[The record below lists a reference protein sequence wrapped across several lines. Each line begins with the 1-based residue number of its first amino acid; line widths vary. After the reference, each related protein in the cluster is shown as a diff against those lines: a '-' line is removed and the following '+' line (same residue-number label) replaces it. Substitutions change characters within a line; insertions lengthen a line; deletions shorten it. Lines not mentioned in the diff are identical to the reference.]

1 MRLKLYR
8 GKWAVIGKDG
18 RGKQWRRSLGTAD
31 RAVAERRFQDLK
43 VEVPGDTV
51 AEIVTAYLADKKGR
65 ARSYKSM
72 ETAWRALEP
81 TFGNLRPDQIT
92 RDVCRGYAKRRGRG
106 GVKDGTIIKDLGVL
120 KAALGWAKKAG
131 AAVFDM
137 PASPPPRER
146 YLTKPEVDR
155 LIENCALPHVQ
166 LFVRLAWG
174 TAGRASALLELTW
187 DRVEF
192 TRGENG
198 QIRLAKGPSRS
209 KGRATVPMTNS
220 LRASLLEAHNAR
232 TTDYVIEWGGK
243 PVKSVKRSFAEAARK
258 AGLDDVSPHV
268 IRHSAAVAMA
278 EDGVP
283 MHEIAAVLGHT
294 DPRVTFRVYARF
306 SPDYLKRAVRA
317 LE

>member
-8 GKWAVIGKDG
+8 GKWAIVGKDAQG
-18 RGKQWRRSLGTAD
+18 RQWRRSLGTAD
-31 RAVAERRFQDLK
+31 RAAAERRFRDLK
-43 VEVPGDTV
+43 VEVPGDTN
-51 AEIVTAYLADKKGR
+51 AEIIKAYLADKKDS

-81 TFGNLRPDQIT
+81 TFGALRPDQIT
-92 RDVCRGYAKRRGRG
+92 RELCRDYAKRRRRG

-131 AAVFDM
+131 SAVFDM
-137 PASPPPRER
+137 PATPPPRER
-146 YLTKPEVDR
+146 YLTKAEVDR

-174 TAGRASALLELTW
+174 TAGRASALFDLTW
-187 DRVEF
+187 DRVDF
-192 TRGENG
+192 TRGH
-198 QIRLAKGPSRS
+198 IRLAKPQGRG
-209 KGRATVPMTNS
+209 KGRATVSMTNS
-220 LRASLLEAHNAR
+220 LRASLLEAYNAR

-243 PVKSVKRSFAEAARK
+243 AVKSVKRSFAEAARK

-278 EDGVP
+278 EDGAP

-306 SPDYLKRAVRA
+306 SPDYLKRAMRA